1 MTSAAVAAKTVLN
14 MRPSFRAEHCTRL
27 GVRAKISG
35 NANEAVAILLRF
47 RSYGAMITRY
57 KKLLLTLGALVLL
70 GATAILSQTRQS
82 APDGPRLYRIWSDD
96 RGETHLEEIN
106 IATKGRPTIPGITLN
121 FPGVVTGPV
130 GPGRGAQ
137 LHNTGARQFAITVFG
152 QIDVE
157 ASDGTRAHLRTGDM
171 SFIED
176 VTGKGHRTFEE
187 GSQSVFLRVPENFD
201 VKKWAAGN

>member
-1 MTSAAVAAKTVLN
+1 MARS
-14 MRPSFRAEHCTRL
+14 CT
-27 GVRAKISG
+27 
-35 NANEAVAILLRF
+35 
-47 RSYGAMITRY
+47 T
-57 KKLLLTLGALVLL
+57 
-70 GATAILSQTRQS
+70 
-82 APDGPRLYRIWSDD
+82 P
-96 RGETHLEEIN
+96 
-106 IATKGRPTIPGITLN
+106 
-121 FPGVVTGPV
+121 
-130 GPGRGAQ
+130 
-137 LHNTGARQFAITVFG
+137 ARQFAITVFG